1 MLITSVLRNGGFSAS
16 YDSFVVGSS
25 AVLRLNFCAKNPP
38 LTPSRGPLGASV
50 EQRSVQIKND
60 FHYPKKI

>member
-1 MLITSVLRNGGFSAS
+1 MKRITRKKNNDPLTAALRNGGCSAS

-38 LTPSRGPLGASV
+38 LRKAAKRYQPFFSDTP
-50 EQRSVQIKND
+50 
-60 FHYPKKI
+60 